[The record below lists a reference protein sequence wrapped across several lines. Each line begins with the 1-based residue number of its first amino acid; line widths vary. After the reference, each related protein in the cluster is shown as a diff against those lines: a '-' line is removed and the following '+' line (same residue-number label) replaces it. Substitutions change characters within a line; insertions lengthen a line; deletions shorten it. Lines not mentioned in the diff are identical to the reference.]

1 MWVWKV
7 VALLGGLVTLGFGI
21 HEAMTQHRLLRE
33 GIRVRGLVVRHRV
46 DHSHDDPV
54 YFAVVEFVDA
64 RGIRHTFQSSTSG
77 VKGLPVG
84 GEVPVRYLPDAPQ
97 RARIDHSRIR
107 TWQVLFPLAGGTVIT
122 AIMSWVL
129 ATGP

>member
-21 HEAMTQHRLLRE
+21 HEAIVQHRLRRE
-33 GIRVRGLVVRHRV
+33 GIRVRGLVVRHSV
-46 DHSHDDPV
+46 DHTHNNPA
-54 YFAVVEFVDA
+54 YFAVVEFFDA
-64 RGIRHTFQSSTSG
+64 QGIRHTFRTSSSG

-84 GEVPVRYLPDAPQ
+84 GEVPVRYSPDAPQ
-97 RARIDHSRIR
+97 RARIDQRRKRIE
-107 TWQVLFPLAGGTVIT
+107 QVVVPLAGGTVIT
-122 AIMSWVL
+122 AIMIWVL